1 LGLRYKSLIPVFF
14 AIFIDAYLNNN
25 SQVLT
30 TFSIESLIAR
40 IGNIGSDSN
49 DSEEVRFQKTLL
61 IVYSGS
67 MAVMAVFWGLLY
79 FYFDEPLAGSIPL
92 SYSIISLTSL
102 ALFSRMKSFQFF
114 LFSQLSLSLVLP
126 FVLMI
131 ALGGY
136 ASSSAVIIWSLTSPL
151 GALVLK
157 GRIEAL
163 RWFFAF
169 IGLLLISMFLEG
181 KTSFSSNLPEY
192 VIIVFFVMNI
202 TGTSFTSFIILRH
215 FVGEKNLALTLLEKK
230 HEWIKDA
237 FSAYV
242 SPNLVDHLIN
252 HPDEL
257 KLSGERRECT
267 FVFTDLVGFTSLVEQ
282 SDPSTLVTY
291 LNEYF
296 EGMIEIVFRHDGTV
310 SKIMGDALA
319 VMFSAP
325 VVQENHAAR
334 AVACALE
341 MDEYAQNFAREKK
354 KQGLDLGRTRIGV
367 NTGTVIIG
375 NIGGKNQLDYRALGD
390 AINTAARL
398 ESVNK
403 QLGTRVCVSETTVA
417 QCPNFVGRP
426 IGSLLLKGKTKPV
439 NTYEPLSTEQMES
452 DRVKDYVSAFS
463 LMENNRLE
471 ALGIFENII
480 KKYPEDTLAS
490 YHLGRLN
497 SGKSGSK
504 IVMAWK

>member
-1 LGLRYKSLIPVFF
+1 MVV
-14 AIFIDAYLNNN
+14 D
-25 SQVLT
+25 
-30 TFSIESLIAR
+30 FSFRGVGIKGRVEATRWFLALIA
-40 IGNIGSDSN
+40 
-49 DSEEVRFQKTLL
+49 LL
-61 IVYSGS
+61 I
-67 MAVMAVFWGLLY
+67 
-79 FYFDEPLAGSIPL
+79 
-92 SYSIISLTSL
+92 IS
-102 ALFSRMKSFQFF
+102 
-114 LFSQLSLSLVLP
+114 V
-126 FVLMI
+126 
-131 ALGGY
+131 
-136 ASSSAVIIWSLTSPL
+136 
-151 GALVLK
+151 
-157 GRIEAL
+157 
-163 RWFFAF
+163 
-169 IGLLLISMFLEG
+169 FLEG
-181 KTSFSSNLPEY
+181 RYPFTNNLPEN
-192 VIIVFFVMNI
+192 VVLGFFAMNI
-202 TGTSFTSFIILRH
+202 IGMSLTSFIIVRY

-242 SPNLVDHLIN
+242 SPNLVNHLIN

-282 SDPSTLVTY
+282 SDPSTLVAY

-417 QCPNFVGRP
+417 QCPDFVGRP

-439 NTYEPLSTEQMES
+439 NTYEPLTTEQMQS
-452 DRVKDYVSAFS
+452 DRINDYISAFS
-463 LMENNRLE
+463 LMDGNRLE
-471 ALGIFENII
+471 ALEILRNIV

>member
-1 LGLRYKSLIPVFF
+1 MH
-14 AIFIDAYLNNN
+14 AYLNNC

-30 TFSIESLIAR
+30 TYSLESIIAR

-49 DSEEVRFQKTLL
+49 DSEEVRLQKTLL
-61 IVYSGS
+61 IAFAGS
-67 MAVMAVFWGLLY
+67 MAFMAFFWGLLY
-79 FYFDEPLAGSIPL
+79 FYFEELLAGSIPFT
-92 SYSIISLTSL
+92 YSIISLISL
-102 ALFSRMKSFQFF
+102 AIFAKLKSFRFF
-114 LFSQLSLSLVLP
+114 LTSQLAFSLILP
-126 FVLMI
+126 FFLMI
-131 ALGGY
+131 SLGGF
-136 ASSSAVIIWSLTSPL
+136 ASSSAVIMWSLTSPL

-157 GRIEAL
+157 GRVEAT
-163 RWFFAF
+163 RWFLA
-169 IGLLLISMFLEG
+169 LIAMLIVSVFLEG
-181 KTSFSSNLPEY
+181 RYPFTNNLPEN
-192 VIIVFFVMNI
+192 VVLGFFAMNI
-202 TGTSFTSFIILRH
+202 IGMSLTSFIIVRY

-242 SPNLVDHLIN
+242 SPNLVNHLIK

-310 SKIMGDALA
+310 SKIVGDALA

-403 QLGTRVCVSETTVA
+403 HLGTRVCVSETTVT

-439 NTYEPLSTEQMES
+439 NTYEPLSIEQMQS
-452 DRVKDYVSAFS
+452 DRINDYISAFS

-471 ALGIFENII
+471 ALEVFRNIV

-490 YHLGRLN
+490 YHLGRLS